1 MLSGGWLTLSGGMV
15 HRNQPGFCIL
25 FTNISIWHL
34 ICRSEDD
41 LNLEAEDRDV
51 SLPEGP
57 LGLQE
62 EEVLQ
67 QEVEVVQQ
75 EVDVVQQEVDV
86 VQQEVEVVQQEVEV
100 VRQEVEGQMLVE
112 EFMDVSEDPQLPTT
126 ICLREWVEKQH
137 QFPTLTDLFPQGHH
151 VTLQILDFTLAE
163 GKPTGQVLLTDGEVT
178 IPAMLGTDGTR
189 KRKEYVDYLV
199 QRRFGKN
206 WLVKVTETE
215 GPPTSLSIVRFIHL
229 HNYTIS
235 KPICH
240 SIIIN

>member
-1 MLSGGWLTLSGGMV
+1 MAGRVEREES
-15 HRNQPGFCIL
+15 
-25 FTNISIWHL
+25 
-34 ICRSEDD
+34 DD
-41 LNLEAEDRDV
+41 VGDTEEVLVGLQ
-51 SLPEGP
+51 PEGEEGEV
-57 LGLQE
+57 LLQE
-62 EEVLQ
+62 EEGGLLQ
-67 QEVEVVQQ
+67 EEEDGLLQEEEGGLLQ
-75 EVDVVQQEVDV
+75 EE
-86 VQQEVEVVQQEVEV
+86 EHELLEE
-100 VRQEVEGQMLVE
+100 ESMEGLE
-112 EFMDVSEDPQLPTT
+112 APILPTT
-126 ICLREWVEKQH
+126 ICLKEWVEKEH